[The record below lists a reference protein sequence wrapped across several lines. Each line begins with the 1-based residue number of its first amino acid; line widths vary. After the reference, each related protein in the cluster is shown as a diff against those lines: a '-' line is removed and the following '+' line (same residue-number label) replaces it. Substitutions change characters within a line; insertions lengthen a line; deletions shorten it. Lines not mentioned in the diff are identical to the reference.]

1 MSTFGINGV
10 NLTLDMTDI
19 NTIAK
24 YEDCMKKVKKA
35 MEDKSASDFETS
47 AEYLKYQ
54 CAAVRETFSSLFGAD
69 TADKIFKKKENNI
82 LAHMEAFVSLAQEGE
97 KSAQS
102 MREVAMPFM
111 PSPNRKQR
119 RAKTKKNKKKKKSAR

>member
-1 MSTFGINGV
+1 MSTFSINGV

-54 CAAVRETFSSLFGAD
+54 CTAVRETFSSLFGAD